1 MNPFLL
7 VFSGQIMTSVGLRLL
22 RRGILWEL
30 FCCEPE
36 SFGLSS
42 CSVVSAVEV
51 AGDATLCVEWSSP
64 SPVTD
69 LALLGNT
76 RTCLAR
82 RLVLTAPLGSLDWSE
97 VLLLLPMTPV
107 VLPSHFS
114 MIPPLARDTAPG
126 SPLPPPSPGV
136 SSRVH

>member
-1 MNPFLL
+1 M
-7 VFSGQIMTSVGLRLL
+7 VDSERLKRMKDL
-22 RRGILWEL
+22 GGEDEYKHTGHRMLCRTVTDGM
-30 FCCEPE
+30 
-36 SFGLSS
+36 
-42 CSVVSAVEV
+42 

-126 SPLPPPSPGV
+126 SPLPPPGPGV
-136 SSRVH
+136 PSRVH